1 MKILC
6 DTHIIIW
13 YLTGDNRLSKK
24 AINLIDNQSNEIYFS
39 LVSVWEVAIK
49 HGLKP
54 DKLTLSAQDFVNFCD
69 EQGFVEYPLYQKH
82 IFTVDTLSRPDNTPE
97 HHDPFDRL
105 LLSQAKSDGLVFM
118 THDTPISFY
127 NEPCVMMV

>member
-13 YLTGDNRLSKK
+13 YLTGDNRLSTK
-24 AINLIDNQSNEIYFS
+24 ARNLIDSQNNEIFYS
-39 LVSVWEVAIK
+39 LVSVWEIAIK

-54 DKLTLSAQDFVNFCD
+54 DKLSLSAQSFISFCD
-69 EQGFVEYPLYQKH
+69 EQDFREFPLHQKH
-82 IFTVDTLSRPDNTPE
+82 IFTLDTLSRPDNAPE

-105 LLSQAKSDGLVFM
+105 LLSQAKADGLTFM
-118 THDTPISFY
+118 THDTSISFY
-127 NEPCVMMV
+127 NEPCVMIV